1 MPSTDSNGADRAD
14 RAKRADRADRANR
27 ADRADSVNGANDA
40 IPASATRLRN
50 APISPISAI
59 SPDPLSARS
68 GIAWAGGLAAW
79 ALGWAL
85 MLALD
90 GRIDLANQAL
100 LLVLSGT
107 LASLWL
113 PALPSLLCG
122 TAAVLAFNWQ
132 FVPPR
137 GTFAVD
143 GGQNLLLLGAM
154 ALVNAVITGLMAR
167 LRSQARQATN
177 HQQQAEQLRSLGE
190 TLRDATEPLAHAGTL
205 QTALAALVDAPAAL
219 LLCRDSPDSA
229 LPESPETVMRLGDT
243 DADEAAGL
251 WHCLRQGQAMGPG
264 TRHHDTLAQWYL
276 PLRGR
281 HATLG
286 AAVLR
291 LPTAGR
297 TDEALRGHAQALCD
311 QMGAAL
317 QRVAAARAAQHAD
330 EQAQLQAVRNALLAA
345 ISHDYRTPLATILG
359 AASSLQDQSD
369 RLDAAQRRRL
379 AARIVQE
386 TEHLRRLT
394 DNTLQLARL
403 DAPGVTLRL
412 DWESAEEIVGTVLR
426 RARQRAPERS
436 LRARLEPDLP
446 LLRCDALLLTQLL
459 DNLVENAFNHTPPE
473 APVEILVRRDGAA
486 VVLAVRDRGPGV
498 APAWRERIFEVFQR
512 GDDRVQPA
520 GVGGSVEPGPSRR
533 GAGVGLAVCRAIAQ
547 AHGGELRLRARFSG
561 GSSFECRLPAVEP
574 PADTPPGTLGS
585 VPEALTD
592 GLTDG
597 LTDAL
602 TDRREPTQAA
612 GSPVTAASAPQPTRG
627 GAA

>member
-1 MPSTDSNGADRAD
+1 MSTTDSSNARPAT
-14 RAKRADRADRANR
+14 
-27 ADRADSVNGANDA
+27 
-40 IPASATRLRN
+40 PASATPLRN
-50 APISPISAI
+50 GLV
-59 SPDPLSARS
+59 SPDAHGRRS

-79 ALGWAL
+79 ALGWTL
-85 MLALD
+85 MVVLD
-90 GRIDLANQAL
+90 GHFDLANQAL

-122 TAAVLAFNWQ
+122 SAAVLAFNWQ

-167 LRSQARQATN
+167 LRTQARQARH
-177 HQQQAEQLRSLGE
+177 HQQQAEQLRSLGDA
-190 TLRDATEPLAHAGTL
+190 LRDATEPLAHAGAL
-205 QTALAALVDAPAAL
+205 QSALAALVGAPAAL
-219 LLCRDSPDSA
+219 LLCRDSPDIA
-229 LPESPETVMRLGDT
+229 KPESPESVMRLGDT

-264 TRHHDTLAQWYL
+264 SGHHDTLAQWYL

-281 HATLG
+281 QATLG

-291 LPTAGR
+291 LPAAGR
-297 TDEALRGHAQALCD
+297 TDEALRSHAQALCD
-311 QMGAAL
+311 QMGVAL
-317 QRVAAARAAQHAD
+317 QRVAAARAAQQAH

-359 AASSLQDQSD
+359 AASSLQDQSE
-369 RLDAAQRRRL
+369 RLDPAQRHRL

-426 RARQRAPERS
+426 RARQRAPERT
-436 LRARLEPDLP
+436 LRARLEPGLP
-446 LLRCDALLLTQLL
+446 LLRCDAMLLTQLL
-459 DNLVENAFNHTPPE
+459 DNLVENAFNHTPP
-473 APVEILVRRDGAA
+473 ASPVEILVRRDGAA

-512 GDDRVQPA
+512 GDDSARPA
-520 GVGGSVEPGPSRR
+520 AASGSTEPGTSRR

-547 AHGGELRLRARFSG
+547 AHGGELRLRARGSG
-561 GSSFECRLPAVEP
+561 GSSFECRLPAVAP
-574 PADTPPGTLGS
+574 PAGTPP
-585 VPEALTD
+585 D
-592 GLTDG
+592 GL
-597 LTDAL
+597 A
-602 TDRREPTQAA
+602 DRPED
-612 GSPVTAASAPQPTRG
+612 PQPAANPPHPMA
-627 GAA
+627 GAAP

>member
-1 MPSTDSNGADRAD
+1 MFST
-14 RAKRADRADRANR
+14 
-27 ADRADSVNGANDA
+27 DA
-40 IPASATRLRN
+40 IPAAPVTTPRQRLGLISNPADSGRSAM
-50 APISPISAI
+50 
-59 SPDPLSARS
+59 
-68 GIAWAGGLAAW
+68 AWAGGLTSW
-79 ALGWAL
+79 AMGWTL

-90 GRIDLANQAL
+90 GHIDLANLAL

-132 FVPPR
+132 FVPPL

-167 LRSQARQATN
+167 LQTQARLARH
-177 HQQQAEQLRSLGE
+177 HQQQAEQLRSLGDV
-190 TLRDATEPLAHAGTL
+190 LRDATEPLAHAGAL
-205 QTALAALVDAPAAL
+205 QATLAALVDAPAAL

-229 LPESPETVMRLGDT
+229 APDSPETVMRLGDT

-264 TRHHDTLAQWYL
+264 SGHHDSLAQWYL

-281 HATLG
+281 HETLG

-291 LPTAGR
+291 LPAAGR
-297 TDEALRGHAQALCD
+297 TDEALRSHAQALCD
-311 QMGAAL
+311 QMGVAL
-317 QRVAAARAAQHAD
+317 QRVAAARAAQHAH
-330 EQAQLQAVRNALLAA
+330 EQAQLQGVRNALLAA

-359 AASSLQDQSD
+359 AASSLQDQSE
-369 RLDAAQRRRL
+369 RLDAAQRHRL

-403 DAPGVTLRL
+403 DAPGVSLRL

-426 RARQRAPERS
+426 RARQRAPART
-436 LRARLEPDLP
+436 LRARLEPGLP
-446 LLRCDALLLTQLL
+446 LLRCDAMLLTQLL

-498 APAWRERIFEVFQR
+498 ALAWRERIFDVFQR
-512 GDDRVQPA
+512 GDDSALPV
-520 GVGGSVEPGPSRR
+520 GVGASARPGSSRR

-547 AHGGELRLRARFSG
+547 AHGGELRLRARASG
-561 GSSFECRLPAVEP
+561 GSSFECRLLAQAPPAGTPPDGLADGLPDAQADVQTDARTEVP
-574 PADTPPGTLGS
+574 PAD
-585 VPEALTD
+585 
-592 GLTDG
+592 
-597 LTDAL
+597 
-602 TDRREPTQAA
+602 
-612 GSPVTAASAPQPTRG
+612 SPVTDANPPHPATGASA
-627 GAA
+627 